1 MKSATNW
8 CLILLFIAGIA
19 LSGCGSAPAPQ
30 AAKPELKIVI
40 ASKPFAEQFILAH
53 MAAEVLKAKAK
64 VAVDI
69 SKICMGP
76 SELLHPALLKG
87 QIDVYPEYTG
97 TAWMAILKQPVERDK
112 TVLFG
117 KVKAAYAEQ
126 FKLEWL
132 PLLGF
137 QNTFALAVTQETA
150 AKWQLKTIGDLARQS
165 NLTLMGDA
173 TAFTRDDEYPSL
185 KKAYGLDG

>member
-1 MKSATNW
+1 MKNAANW
-8 CLILLFIAGIA
+8 CLFLLRIAGVA
-19 LSGCGSAPAPQ
+19 LSGCSSTPSPQ
-30 AAKPELKIVI
+30 AAKPEPKIVI

-69 SKICMGP
+69 GKIGMGP

-87 QIDVYPEYTG
+87 QIDVYPDYTA
-97 TAWMAILKQPVERDK
+97 TAWMAVLKQPVERDK
-112 TVLFG
+112 KLLFS

-137 QNTFALAVTQETA
+137 QNTFALAVTQ
-150 AKWQLKTIGDLARQS
+150 
-165 NLTLMGDA
+165 
-173 TAFTRDDEYPSL
+173 
-185 KKAYGLDG
+185 

>member
-1 MKSATNW
+1 MRKSTSW
-8 CLILLFIAGIA
+8 CLVLLVIAVAA
-19 LSGCGSAPAPQ
+19 LAGCGTAPAPQ
-30 AAKPELKIVI
+30 AAKPEPKIVI

-69 SKICMGP
+69 SKIGMGP

-97 TAWMAILKQPVERDK
+97 TAWMAVLKQPVERDK
-112 TVLFG
+112 KLLFS

-173 TAFTRDDEYPSL
+173 TAFTRDDE
-185 KKAYGLDG
+185 